1 MKINIHAP
9 FEVNANLKQL
19 MQDKIEKLTTYF
31 DRIHKAD
38 VYLKL
43 KEDNVPNGKMVE
55 VNLHV
60 PVKDIFAK
68 DTEDTFEKA
77 IAKVTKKL
85 ETQLRRRKEILAKK
99 Y

>member
-9 FEVNANLKQL
+9 FEVNVAVKQL
-19 MQDKIEKLTTYF
+19 IHDKIEKLTTYF
-31 DRIHKAD
+31 DRIYKAD

-43 KEDNVPNGKMVE
+43 KEDHTPNGKMIE

-77 IAKVTKKL
+77 IAKVSKKL
-85 ETQLRRRKEILAKK
+85 EIQLKKRKEILAKK

>member
-1 MKINIHAP
+1 MKINIYAP

-19 MQDKIEKLTTYF
+19 IQNKIEKLTTYF
-31 DRIHKAD
+31 DRIYKVD

-43 KEDNVPNGKMVE
+43 KEDNTLNGRMIE
-55 VNLHV
+55 VNLAV
-60 PVKDIFAK
+60 PTKNIFAK

-77 IAKVTKKL
+77 VAKVAKKL

-99 Y
+99 H